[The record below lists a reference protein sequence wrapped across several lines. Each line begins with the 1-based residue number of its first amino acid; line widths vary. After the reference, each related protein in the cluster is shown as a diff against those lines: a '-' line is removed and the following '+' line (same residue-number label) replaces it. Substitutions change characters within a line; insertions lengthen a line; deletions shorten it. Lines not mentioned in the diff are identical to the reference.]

1 MNKLL
6 TQIDWWRK
14 DGHFNFE
21 LYLAFCRAK
30 GEHYE
35 KTNANKKKQN

>member
-6 TQIDWWRK
+6 KQIDWWLK
-14 DGHFNFE
+14 DGYFNFE

-35 KTNANKKKQN
+35 KTNKNKKKQN

>member
-6 TQIDWWRK
+6 LQVDWWRK

-21 LYLAFCRAK
+21 LYLAVCKAK
-30 GEHYE
+30 QVNYE
-35 KTNANKKKQN
+35 KTK